1 MQPIDSNKF
10 DDKYLAAMLT
20 ARRARDLVDGKP
32 PLTDKAEPKPVTQAI
47 NELIAGLIKEKI

>member
-1 MQPIDSNKF
+1 
-10 DDKYLAAMLT
+10 MLT

-47 NELIAGLIKEKI
+47 NELIAGFIKEKF